1 MASRSLGQLTL
12 DMILKTGNFSEP
24 LKKAGRDTKS
34 ELKGI
39 QAEAVNTGK
48 VIRTA
53 LGAIGAT
60 ALFST
65 FLTETINAQQEQA
78 QLAAA
83 LRSTGEAAG
92 YTQTQLNAMASE
104 LAGRVRIFSEGE
116 INQAQTALL
125 AFTGIVGE
133 QYPKALQAAADMSA
147 RTGMSIQSAA
157 ETIGRALDV
166 PSQGMAALSRQG
178 FRFSEEQKKVV
189 AELER
194 TGQAAKA
201 QDIILKSLNESYGG
215 AADAAGKTLGGAL
228 IGLREQINSMITG
241 EKGIDAATVA
251 VNNFTDALAS
261 PATGVAIDA
270 LQVGAVALATVV
282 GGRLVAAG
290 VASATTWSLSTREAL
305 RYQAALASMAGIS
318 NGTAI
323 SLTATAVAANAAKSA
338 LAFFGGPVGLTA
350 TVGIA
355 AATMYS
361 FRDSSVDVT
370 SSLQEMTGPLDSVI
384 NKYKTLSRDQQAS
397 TLVKWTDAAK
407 ESAKQANR
415 EYAAL
420 TSTLFGYRGA
430 FEQATPERF
439 RLIDD
444 LNKARAAGESLTPIL
459 EQAAVAAGIPQDT
472 LNKWISLAG
481 AFDAA
486 SANSVA
492 AKNAIAELN
501 KLINTPPAAP
511 KTPGE
516 VLRDPEIAKEIEKQV
531 KALEAQADA
540 LGLSADMAAL
550 NKLEIEGANKAEL
563 DRAAAAL
570 REISE
575 FNAAAEQRKK
585 AQQEQI
591 RLSENQAAALREQI
605 ALNNELAVFSQRQ
618 DFDVAAIGMGDNQR
632 RLMEEQFQVRE
643 DFARRRRELEE
654 RQRVQSTRMEE
665 DAYARAIKALE
676 DTENKKLQII
686 SQSAEKRAQAEGNW
700 IHGVTRAYDN
710 YVYEA
715 ANAAKISEGFFTSMF
730 SSMENSVTQFAL
742 TGKFQFSDFT
752 KSILADMA
760 RIASQQAASQLLG
773 MLVSWG
779 VSAWAG
785 SGSAGT
791 NSGDYTG
798 SDYQNWLSAGGGYSK
813 GGYTGAGGKY
823 EPAGVVHKG
832 EVVWSQ
838 EDVSRAGG
846 VGVVEAM
853 RKGLAGY
860 ANGGAVAADFT
871 RMPAGAIGTA
881 NQFNFDIPI
890 TIEGTDNQ
898 QGGSI
903 DQEAFR
909 RGLQQQFKF
918 IVQEE
923 MQKAWRPGGINYKAA
938 RGIG

>member
-12 DMILKTGNFSEP
+12 DMVLKTGNFSQP
-24 LKKAGRDTKS
+24 LKKAGRDTKA
-34 ELKGI
+34 ELQGI
-39 QAEAVNTGK
+39 QAEAAKTGK
-48 VIRTA
+48 IIRTA

-60 ALFST
+60 ALFGK
-65 FLTETINAQQEQA
+65 FLTETVNAQQEQA

-92 YTQTQLNAMASE
+92 YTQKQLNAMAAE
-104 LAGRVRIFSEGE
+104 LAGRVKIFGEGE

-125 AFTGIVGE
+125 AFTGIVGD

-201 QDIILKSLNESYGG
+201 QEIILKALNESYGG

-228 IGLREQINSMITG
+228 IGLREQINAMITG

-251 VNNFTDALAS
+251 VNNFTAALAS

-270 LQVGAVALATVV
+270 LQVSAVALATVV

-290 VASATTWSLSTREAL
+290 WASAGAWLANTRAVLSYNAGLAAMFGVSKLAITSLNA
-305 RYQAALASMAGIS
+305 QAAAGRAAS
-318 NGTAI
+318 
-323 SLTATAVAANAAKSA
+323 SA
-338 LAFFGGPVGLTA
+338 LAFFGGPVGLIA

-361 FRDSSVDVT
+361 FRDSSADVT
-370 SSLQEMTGPLDSVI
+370 ASLQEMTGPLDSVI

-397 TLVKWTDAAK
+397 TLVKWTEAAAV
-407 ESAKQANR
+407 SAKNANR

-459 EQAAVAAGIPQDT
+459 EQAAAAAGVPQDT

-486 SANSVA
+486 NANSVA

-501 KLINTPPAAP
+501 NLINTPPPAADAP
-511 KTPGE
+511 AKA
-516 VLRDPEIAKEIEKQV
+516 VRDPEIVKEIEKQV

-540 LGLSADMAAL
+540 LGLSADMAIL
-550 NKLEIEGANKAEL
+550 NKLALEAQSDAILKTDAAAYKAEM

-570 REISE
+570 QEIAE

-618 DFDVAAIGMGDNQR
+618 DFEVAAIGMGDNQR
-632 RLMEEQFQVRE
+632 RQMEEQFQVRE
-643 DFARRRRELEE
+643 EFARRRRELEE
-654 RQRVQSTRMEE
+654 RQQVQSTRMEQ
-665 DAYARAIKALE
+665 DAYNRAIKALE
-676 DTENKKLQII
+676 DTENKKLDIVRA
-686 SQSAEKRAQAEGNW
+686 SAEKRAQAEGSW
-700 IHGVTRAYDN
+700 INGATRAYEN

-730 SSMENSVTQFAL
+730 SSMENSVTQFAI
-742 TGKFQFSDFT
+742 TGKLSFSDFT
-752 KSILADMA
+752 KSILSDMA
-760 RIASQQAASQLLG
+760 RIATQQAASQLFG

-779 VSAWAG
+779 ATVWAG
-785 SGSAGT
+785 SGT
-791 NSGDYTG
+791 TTTPNTSGVTF
-798 SDYQNWLSAGGGYSK
+798 SD
-813 GGYTGAGGKY
+813 GGYTGPGGKY
-823 EPAGVVHKG
+823 QPAGVVHKG

-853 RKGLAGY
+853 RKGIAGY
-860 ANGGAVAADFT
+860 ANGGAVATDFT
-871 RMPAGAIGTA
+871 RMPAGAIGTT
-881 NQFNFDIPI
+881 NNFSFDMPI
-890 TIEGTDNQ
+890 TVEGGNGQ
-898 QGGSI
+898 QNGSI

-909 RGLQQQFKF
+909 RGLQSQFVRV
-918 IVQEE
+918 VQEE